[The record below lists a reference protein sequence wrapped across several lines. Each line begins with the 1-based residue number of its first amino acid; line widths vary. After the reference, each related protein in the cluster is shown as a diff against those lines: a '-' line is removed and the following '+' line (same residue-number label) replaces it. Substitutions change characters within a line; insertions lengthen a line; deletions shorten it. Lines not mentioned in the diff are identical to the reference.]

1 MITRGMAV
9 SIVSLLEVVD
19 VNDDE
24 RQWTA
29 LALCN
34 REFNLCASLKR
45 PTIGEP
51 GEHIRRGKKFK
62 MTVGGGQ
69 FFFAFDLIGHID
81 RSSSQHRAPMDV
93 LVGELNRLEATKCPI
108 GIWDLFD
115 QFLDLPRIHYEKIVL
130 PMCIRIGLR
139 EQLMIGSAD
148 PGSLVNPEEVR
159 KFLVIEYVSSGRVL
173 DESHVRGVLDE
184 ALEDVPA
191 GFELLG
197 QQTLLAQSLFCA
209 AFRPPPL
216 IQQCPDWQR
225 RDQTYP
231 DEGLQSQ

>member
-1 MITRGMAV
+1 MITSSMAV

-62 MTVGGGQ
+62 LTRGGGQ

-81 RSSSQHRAPMDV
+81 RITSQSCAAIAI
-93 LVGELNRLEATKCPI
+93 LVGELN
-108 GIWDLFD
+108 
-115 QFLDLPRIHYEKIVL
+115 
-130 PMCIRIGLR
+130 
-139 EQLMIGSAD
+139 
-148 PGSLVNPEEVR
+148 
-159 KFLVIEYVSSGRVL
+159 
-173 DESHVRGVLDE
+173 
-184 ALEDVPA
+184 
-191 GFELLG
+191 
-197 QQTLLAQSLFCA
+197 
-209 AFRPPPL
+209 
-216 IQQCPDWQR
+216 
-225 RDQTYP
+225 
-231 DEGLQSQ
+231 